1 MSPRFVRFAAATLS
15 VVATLTA
22 QSVSSTTVAV
32 GGLGAGGCQN
42 ADNPP
47 TLSDG
52 SPANASVTFGY
63 DRTTEQLTLVVENT
77 TPVTPGVQNPLL
89 TQIFFNLPRLAV
101 TGATLVSQTGSGGAT
116 PNFSLALDLDTT
128 TGSSPN
134 WVGCFGAFSA
144 CLKKNGGG
152 VNGGIANAAADSPA
166 GPPNGHVDGPVT
178 FVIQLAGPGVGN
190 LTAGAFSG
198 LRSVKSNG
206 AAANVAIKF
215 QGGAQGGSGFIGDVV
230 DCSAA
235 GWVVGEP
242 KIGNTVT
249 TVMQGSPGCY
259 GCFVISLDPGP
270 AIFEGILM
278 PVGYPWLAV
287 NSQGF
292 VAPGQ
297 IFTYDFPIP
306 NDPALVGLV
315 IYGAVGLT
323 DAATQST
330 FSVTDQIVITIQDC

>member
-1 MSPRFVRFAAATLS
+1 MAPKSVRIAFA
-15 VVATLTA
+15 VVATAASLVA
-22 QSVSSTTVAV
+22 QNVSTSTVDV
-32 GGLGAGGCQN
+32 GGLGAAGCQN
-42 ADNPP
+42 SDNPP

-52 SPANASVTFGY
+52 SPANASVGFGY
-63 DRTTEQLTLVVENT
+63 DRATGRLTLTVENT
-77 TPVTPGVQNPLL
+77 TPATPGVQNPLL

-128 TGSSPN
+128 TGASPN

-152 VNGGIANAAADSPA
+152 INGGIANAAADSPA
-166 GPPNGHVDGPVT
+166 GPPNGHVDGPVA
-178 FVIQLAGPGVGN
+178 FVIQLAGPGVAN

-206 AAANVAIKF
+206 SAANVAIKF

-242 KIGNTVT
+242 KIGNTLT

-259 GCFVISLDPGP
+259 GCFVISLNPGP
-270 AIFEGILM
+270 AIFDGILM
-278 PVGYPWLAV
+278 PVGFPWLAL

-292 VAPGQ
+292 LFPGQ
-297 IFTYDFPIP
+297 IYTQQFAIP
-306 NDPALVGLV
+306 NDPALVGLIV
-315 IYGAVGLT
+315 YGAVGLT